1 MSEATPF
8 ERVLGAAFGNLPAPV
23 RELHALRHSAL
34 TSGRAE
40 ITSEPGAMKWLFC
53 KFAGLP
59 KPGLDVSV
67 SVQFIPVPR
76 GSERWERRFG
86 IDATP
91 AAWKPDQG
99 GRQAASS
106 SISGCS
112 TCSSGLSP
120 ATEASAGRLPVGGG
134 WASRCRPCRSPVSIA
149 WKAVMATAS
158 ASISMSLFLS
168 SGPFCATR
176 AGSNALGPE
185 TA

>member
-8 ERVLGAAFGNLPAPV
+8 ERVLGAAFANLPAPV

-40 ITSEPGAMKWLFC
+40 ITAEPGAMKWLLC

-59 KPGLDVSV
+59 KPGLDVTV

-86 IDATP
+86 DRRYASRME
-91 AAWKPDQG
+91 AG
-99 GRQAASS
+99 SGREA
-106 SISGCS
+106 GCLIEHF
-112 TCSSGLSP
+112 GMFDLQFRLEP
-120 ATEASAGRLPVGGG
+120 GHRASAGRLPVGGG
-134 WASRCRPCRSPVSIA
+134 WACRCRPGRSPVSIA

-168 SGPFCATR
+168 SGAFCATR
-176 AGSNALGPE
+176 AGSNARL
-185 TA
+185 